1 MLRFLPV
8 VVEIALLVY
17 SLFDCVQA
25 EESEIRNLPRF
36 AWLLLIVIVPVIGP
50 IVWLVAGRPPRPAPW
65 RASASS
71 GDQRTLAP
79 DDDPGFLASI
89 KSSDDLHEQM
99 LTEWEA
105 QLRERERRLRE
116 REPDDPEPPEPA
128 R

>member
-17 SLFDCVQA
+17 SLFDCIQA

-36 AWLLLIVIVPVIGP
+36 AWLLLIIIVPVIGP
-50 IVWLVAGRPPRPAPW
+50 IAWLVAGRPLRPAPW
-65 RASASS
+65 RTSALPR
-71 GDQRTLAP
+71 DRRPLAP
-79 DDDPGFLASI
+79 DDDPSFLESI
-89 KSSDDLHEQM
+89 KTSDDLHEQM

-105 QLRERERRLRE
+105 QLRERERQLRE
-116 REPDDPEPPEPA
+116 RESDGPEPPEPA